1 MCFSDVIVFLK
12 AAGFGKRDDA
22 GAADDDAGQL
32 KKIFGKSSMKAHN
45 TYFLLDQ
52 CATLLDLSCR
62 LLCRFAVRSG
72 LHRSVRN

>member
-32 KKIFGKSSMKAHN
+32 KNLWKVEHESAQHIFSVGPMRHS
-45 TYFLLDQ
+45 FGPLLQ
-52 CATLLDLSCR
+52 ASL
-62 LLCRFAVRSG
+62 
-72 LHRSVRN
+72 